1 MRLALIGFATAIAAL
16 AGGVQSG
23 SAQFN
28 SRYCTDGGGAES
40 SGMPDCS
47 YSTWEQC
54 RASASGLARYCTEN
68 PDYVARASERQNRP
82 SQRKVRRQRN
92 Q

>member
-16 AGGVQSG
+16 AAGVQSG

-28 SRYCTDGGGAES
+28 SRYCTDGGSDNS
-40 SGMPDCS
+40 SGLPDCS

-68 PDYVARASERQNRP
+68 PAYVARAARSPDRHP
-82 SQRKVRRQRN
+82 QRKSRNQRN

>member
-1 MRLALIGFATAIAAL
+1 MRLALIGFATVIAAL
-16 AGGVQSG
+16 TAGVQSG
-23 SAQFN
+23 SAQHV
-28 SRYCTDGGGAES
+28 SRYCTDGGGDNS

-54 RASASGLARYCTEN
+54 RASASGLNRYCTEN
-68 PDYVARASERQNRP
+68 PDYIARASERQNRP
-82 SQRKVRRQRN
+82 SQRKVRRQHN